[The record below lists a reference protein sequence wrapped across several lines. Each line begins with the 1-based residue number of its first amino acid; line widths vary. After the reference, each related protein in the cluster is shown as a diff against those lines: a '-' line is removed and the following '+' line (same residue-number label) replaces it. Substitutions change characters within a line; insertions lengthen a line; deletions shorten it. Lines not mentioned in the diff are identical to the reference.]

1 MKKVGLITLHRWYNY
16 GSMLQAY
23 ASNYLLNSMGY
34 DCELID
40 YTPPKIDN
48 RRSYKLYNDD
58 VEWQD
63 LRNEYITEIIK
74 RKKQFE
80 AFMELYKCSEREYKS
95 DEMLASEPPSYDAYV
110 TGGDQIWNVN
120 MRIASKAYFLHF
132 TDSTQKFAFS
142 TSIGRC
148 KEDKL
153 TEYQEYIQKYNR
165 IYIREQEGKQLIQ
178 NLCPNVSV
186 GVMLDPTLILT
197 RKEWD
202 ELIPSERII
211 GERYIACYATLDD
224 ELDAMIP
231 LLYEVYKKEK
241 MPIVLFG
248 MILPRKEEWII
259 NKVDVGPLE
268 LIRLIRD
275 AELVVTH
282 SFHGTAFALN
292 YNRPFMTY
300 NDQLENP
307 RKEGVLRMV
316 GLSDRIVHNEGEA
329 LNIIDERID
338 FQPVNDILEKERN
351 KAKENITKCLG
362 E

>member
-231 LLYEVYKKEK
+231 LL
-241 MPIVLFG
+241 
-248 MILPRKEEWII
+248 
-259 NKVDVGPLE
+259 
-268 LIRLIRD
+268 
-275 AELVVTH
+275 
-282 SFHGTAFALN
+282 
-292 YNRPFMTY
+292 
-300 NDQLENP
+300 
-307 RKEGVLRMV
+307 
-316 GLSDRIVHNEGEA
+316 
-329 LNIIDERID
+329 
-338 FQPVNDILEKERN
+338 
-351 KAKENITKCLG
+351 
-362 E
+362 